1 MQQEL
6 DNILETITSAFPQHR
21 NTIIA
26 LYNESQSFLEVCED
40 YVLCLESIQK
50 LETDNKLNKGQK
62 INDLKSAKIDLE
74 EELLSRI

>member
-6 DNILETITSAFPQHR
+6 DNILETITSAFPQHS
-21 NTIIA
+21 NNIIA
-26 LYNESQSFLEVCED
+26 LYNESQSFIEVCED
-40 YVLCLESIQK
+40 YVLCLEAIQK
-50 LETDNKLNKGQK
+50 LESDNNLKKSQK

>member
-21 NTIIA
+21 NNIIT
-26 LYNESQSFLEVCED
+26 LYNESQSFMEVCED
-40 YVLCLESIQK
+40 YVLCLKSIQK
-50 LETDNKLNKGQK
+50 LESDNNINKVK
-62 INDLKSAKIDLE
+62 EINDLRSAIVDLE

>member
-6 DNILETITSAFPQHR
+6 DNTLETITSAFPHYR
-21 NTIIA
+21 NNIIA
-26 LYNESQSFLEVCED
+26 LYNESQSFIEVCED
-40 YVLCLESIQK
+40 YVLCLEAIQK
-50 LETDNKLNKGQK
+50 LESDNNLNKGQK

>member
-21 NTIIA
+21 KNIIT

-40 YVLCLESIQK
+40 YVLCLEAIQK
-50 LETDNKLNKGQK
+50 LESDNNLKKSQK